1 MILQIKSFY
10 RTFIVQMAG
19 LTFLYRSTKT
29 RAPLT
34 ARLRFRHEGKD
45 YTFDSKTSVVV
56 SKLYWSDYH
65 SKQRINDPEIKNEKI
80 RVDRELNAIE
90 KRVID
95 SFHSENALKIDK
107 SWLQEAIEDCAE
119 QKSSG
124 LFLEVIDQYIE
135 AKSKELTSSSVK
147 TYRKV
152 RNKVKRIEDY
162 HGKTYFID
170 QIDRSFFDDFVS
182 FYEYHSYSI
191 NTTKKEWN
199 CIKSFVNFGAEELDL
214 TVYTKLNKIKL
225 ESEETDDTY
234 LTLEELDKIKQLD
247 LGDRLDNVRDW
258 LIISCFTA
266 QGISD
271 FFNFSSENIIEHGG
285 QKLLRFKQKKTKKDV
300 VLPILGDVQQVLDKR
315 KGSFPNKISDQKY
328 NDYIKEVCQLAGIT
342 EIIHGGKTVNVG
354 TEEEPAHRK
363 KKGMYPK
370 YELVTSHIGRRS
382 FATNYYGKI
391 PTPLLISATGHSSEK
406 QFLEYIKRDPIDNA
420 LMLAEM
426 FSKMNNNG

>member
-10 RTFIVQMAG
+10 RTFIVQIAG
-19 LTFLYRSTKT
+19 LTFLYRSKKP

-34 ARLRFRHEGKD
+34 ARLRFLHEGKD
-45 YTFDSKTSVVV
+45 YTYDSKTSVVV
-56 SKLYWSDYH
+56 SKSYWKEYH
-65 SKQRINDPEIKNEKI
+65 LKQRINDPEIKNEKI
-80 RVDRELNAIE
+80 RVDSELNAIE

-95 SFHSENALKIDK
+95 SFYSENALKIDK
-107 SWLQEAIEDCAE
+107 SWLQEAIEDWADE
-119 QKSSG
+119 KSSG

-135 AKSKELTSSSVK
+135 AKSKELTSSSIK

-152 RNKVKRIEDY
+152 RNKVERIED
-162 HGKTYFID
+162 
-170 QIDRSFFDDFVS
+170 
-182 FYEYHSYSI
+182 YHSYSI
-191 NTTKKEWN
+191 NTTKKKWN

-225 ESEETDDTY
+225 ESEKTDDTY

-266 QGISD
+266 QRISD
-271 FFNFSSENIIEHGG
+271 FFNFSFENIIEHGG

-300 VLPILGDVQQVLDKR
+300 VLPILDDVQWVLNKR
-315 KGSFPNKISDQKY
+315 NGSFPKKISDQKY

-342 EIIHGGKTVNVG
+342 EVIQGGKTVNVVTIG
-354 TEEEPAHRK
+354 KPMHRK

-370 YELVTSHIGRRS
+370 HELVTSHIGRRS

-391 PTPLLISATGHSSEK
+391 PTPLLMSATGHSSEK

-426 FSKMNNNG
+426 FSKMNTNG